1 MNLFYNILSV
11 AAGSALGGT
20 MRFVVARFIQEKA
33 SPSSFPF
40 GTLAVNIIGCF
51 MLGLIIGAAA
61 ASSSTLS
68 QRVFL
73 FLTVGFCGGF
83 TTFATFIGENYT
95 LSASGDFLISAVYTA
110 ISLIAG
116 LLALYAGLA
125 LAGR

>member
-51 MLGLIIGAAA
+51 MLGIIIGAAGN
-61 ASSSTLS
+61 SSSVN
-68 QRVFL
+68 QRVYL

-83 TTFATFIGENYT
+83 TTFSTFISENFT
-95 LSASGDFLISAVYTA
+95 LSASGDFLISAAYTA

-116 LLALYAGLA
+116 LLALSAGLT